1 MALATSSGPGRV
13 VVGIGVVVSLLV
25 VVVVVVVVV
34 VTLIM
39 QSGIS
44 SSVQPGAANFSSQP
58 LS

>member
-1 MALATSSGPGRV
+1 M

-44 SSVQPGAANFSSQP
+44 SRVQPGAANFSSQP